1 MRRRKVTLALTT
13 AWRRMVSRYQS
24 WGMLIEV
31 KTSRSGRHLMVV
43 PVRSSSLGSISSAF
57 FLAPTTLPF
66 LKCREYLLPSRQTVT
81 SMYSEAY
88 WVAHEPRPLV
98 PSEKS

>member
-1 MRRRKVTLALTT
+1 
-13 AWRRMVSRYQS
+13 
-24 WGMLIEV
+24 
-31 KTSRSGRHLMVV
+31 MVV
-43 PVRSSSLGSISSAF
+43 PVRFSSLGSISSAF
-57 FLAPTTLPF
+57 FLVPTTLPF

>member
-1 MRRRKVTLALTT
+1 MAFTT
-13 AWRRMVSRYQS
+13 AWRRMVSRYHS
-24 WGMLIEV
+24 AGMSMEV
-31 KTSRSGRHLMVV
+31 NTSRSGRHLMVV
-43 PVRSSSLGSISSAF
+43 PVRVGSSEGSTCRAF

-66 LKCREYLLPSRQTVT
+66 LKCSWYLLPSRYTVT